1 MKTFQTVDIERVD
14 ANDPESAIKTFVMDR
29 RPRIVECD
37 VFIAG
42 GGMGGIAAAIRAAQ
56 SRVSVCVSE
65 ETEWIGGQM
74 TAQGVSAFDE
84 NKYVETSGATRMYQR
99 LRQKIRDHYRAL
111 PGTPQDEHLNP
122 GKCWVSWCA
131 FEPKVGLKKLYEL
144 IAEECEGLKRKPK
157 IFTRT
162 KVVQI
167 KLHRGRVKSAL
178 AVNLDTGRFIEFRT
192 RFCVDATELGD
203 LLPMIG
209 VPYASGAESR
219 EETGEPHAPLE
230 ANADNVQDFTY
241 PFVVTNDKAMASRIE
256 KPAQYDEFKK
266 ADKFNFRAGERVF
279 PMYDDPKHD
288 MPFWTYRR
296 LVAKE
301 LFPSYK
307 FDVSMINWESNDVRG
322 ENLIDVPLDVQ
333 AQRLALGKLISL
345 GFLYW
350 LQTDA
355 GHPEISLLRDQLGT
369 PDGMSKYPYIRESR
383 RIKAR
388 KRIVEQEIAA
398 ATNGGARA
406 KLFKDSVG
414 IGLYPIDI
422 HGHQDV
428 PGVGQASKPFQ
439 IPLRAMVQTH
449 IRNFIPACKNIGTTH
464 VTNGA
469 YRLHPIEW
477 AIGEAAGFV
486 AAMCVKQ
493 RSTPDAVA
501 RNQRKLRTIQRA
513 LVDAGSPI
521 FWFDDVAT
529 SDPDFAQ
536 LQMAAVTGELIF
548 DDAHLSGRKAKKACT
563 SNL

>member
-1 MKTFQTVDIERVD
+1 MKTFQTVDIERVT
-14 ANDPESAIKTFVMDR
+14 ANDPHSAVKTFVMER
-29 RPRIVECD
+29 KPRIVECD

-56 SRVSVCVSE
+56 SGVTVCLSE

-84 NKYVETSGATRMYQR
+84 NKYVETSGATRLYQR
-99 LRQKIRDHYRAL
+99 LRQKIREHYRAL
-111 PGTPQDEHLNP
+111 PGAPQDEHLNP

-131 FEPKVGLKKLYEL
+131 FEPIVGLEKLKEL
-144 IAEECEGLKRKPK
+144 IAEECGKRAPK

-162 KVVQI
+162 KVVHT
-167 KLHRGRVKSAL
+167 KVYRGRVKSAL

-192 RFCVDATELGD
+192 RFCIDATELGD
-203 LLPMIG
+203 LIPMLGI
-209 VPYASGAESR
+209 PYSSGAESNQ
-219 EETGEPHAPLE
+219 ETGEPHAPPTS
-230 ANADNVQDFTY
+230 NPDNVQDFTY
-241 PFVVTNDKAMASRIE
+241 PFVLTNEKSVAKIID
-256 KPAQYDEFKK
+256 KPALYEEFKK
-266 ADKFNFRAGERVF
+266 EDKFSFRAGQRVF
-279 PMYDDPKHD
+279 PMYDDPKHQ

-301 LFPSYK
+301 LFPSYQ

-322 ENLIDVPLDVQ
+322 ANLIDVPLTVQ
-333 AQRLALGKLISL
+333 AERLARGKLLSL

-350 LQTDA
+350 LQHEA
-355 GHPEISLLRDQLGT
+355 GYPEVSLLTEQLGT
-369 PDGMSKYPYIRESR
+369 SDGLSKYPYIRESR
-383 RIKAR
+383 RIKA
-388 KRIVEQEIAA
+388 KKVIVEQEIAA

-406 KLFKDSVG
+406 KRFNDTVG

-428 PGVGQASKPFQ
+428 PGAGQASKPFQ
-439 IPLRAMVQTH
+439 IPLRALVQTH
-449 IRNFIPACKNIGTTH
+449 IRNFLPACKNIGTTH

-486 AAMCVKQ
+486 AAMCVKLKT
-493 RSTPDAVA
+493 RPEAIA
-501 RNQRKLRTIQRA
+501 NNQRKLRTIQQS
-513 LVDAGSPI
+513 LVAAGSPI
-521 FWFDDVAT
+521 FWFDDVPT
-529 SDPDFAQ
+529 TDPDFSQ
-536 LQMAAVTGELIF
+536 LQMGAVTGAVAF
-548 DDAHLSGRKAKKACT
+548 DDSDLHGRKAKKACT